1 MFSCPHCKSTN
12 TKQHHTRK
20 TKQGLTKV
28 LHCLSC
34 GKVFTPNH
42 GFWKM
47 KSPPHIIVKALDL
60 HDKGMSYGEIVIY
73 LWQQE
78 NFKTTKKTLWDWVKK
93 YSKMLDKFTSQIPI
107 QTEGRIH
114 MDETYV
120 KVKGKDKYYFD
131 AVDNKTKMSVA
142 DHLSHTRD
150 ADGAMKLFLSI
161 LSSCI
166 FLNFIHF
173 VSDKLSGYQIAFKKI
188 FSRTE
193 RSKHHGI
200 VKLDWGT
207 PIKQKKYGI
216 KHNNNAI
223 ERHNRHTKRK
233 VKLLCHYKSFE
244 SAKWSLK
251 LRRILYNFCRPHEQ
265 LNGLTPAERAGI
277 ELDLERNKI
286 WSLIKLF
293 HAKLIFRGFYS
304 LFTRIIKNNQKININ

>member
-1 MFSCPHCKSTN
+1 MQCLDCK
-12 TKQHHTRK
+12 
-20 TKQGLTKV
+20 
-28 LHCLSC
+28 
-34 GKVFTPNH
+34 KVFTPDY

-47 KSPPHIIVKALDL
+47 KSPPHIVVKALDL

-78 NFKTTKKTLWDWVKK
+78 NFKTTKKTIWDWVKK
-93 YSKMLDKFTSQIPI
+93 YSKMLNEFTSKQAPEI
-107 QTEGRIH
+107 EGRIH

-120 KVKGKDKYYFD
+120 KVDGEDKYYFD
-131 AVDNKTKMSVA
+131 AVDQKTKMSIA

-150 ADGAMKLFLSI
+150 TDGAINLFLLI
-161 LSSCI
+161 LESCI

-173 VSDKLSGYQIAFKKI
+173 VSDKLDGYRIAFKKL
-188 FSRTE
+188 FNQTE

-207 PIKQKKYGI
+207 PIRQKKYGI

-223 ERHNRHTKRK
+223 ERHNRYTKRK

-244 SAKWSLK
+244 SAQWSLK
-251 LRRILYNFCRPHEQ
+251 LRRILYNYCRPHEE
-265 LNGLTPAERAGI
+265 LKGLTPAERAGI
-277 ELDLERNKI
+277 KLDLGRNKL

-293 HAKLIFRGFYS
+293 HANLILKIFYP
-304 LFTRIIKNNQKININ
+304 FIDFDYQR